1 MLGIASE
8 NVQEM
13 SGKTRYNFRMRF
25 LWGIP
30 RYEEDVEKLEKSVS
44 AAVRRMRES

>member
-1 MLGIASE
+1 MLGLANE

-13 SGKTRYNFRMRF
+13 TGKTRYNFKMQY

-30 RYEEDVEKLEKSVS
+30 RHEEDVEKMEKSVS
-44 AAVRRMRES
+44 AAVRI